1 MARPKWPT
9 LVRLKQTVC
18 IRFMAA
24 LAPSFLMPLRCSIQL
39 PKATVKP
46 TMSGLWAACCI
57 RFIPQE
63 SPFNGPNLTF
73 LQTQQRIKDF
83 GQDPANRVFPNPQNK
98 MEQLINAMMHPDPA
112 QRPSLESVM
121 QLSVFDGVRDGSG
134 KAMVRQLL
142 Q

>member
-1 MARPKWPT
+1 MSA
-9 LVRLKQTVC
+9 C
-18 IRFMAA
+18 IRTYNSFGSPDFN
-24 LAPSFLMPLRCSIQL
+24 APEVLNS
-39 PKATVKP
+39 ATEGNRQTNDV
-46 TMSGLWAACCI
+46 WAVGRLLYQI
-57 RFIPQE
+57 HTGQE

-98 MEQLINAMMHPDPA
+98 MEQLINAMMHPDPT